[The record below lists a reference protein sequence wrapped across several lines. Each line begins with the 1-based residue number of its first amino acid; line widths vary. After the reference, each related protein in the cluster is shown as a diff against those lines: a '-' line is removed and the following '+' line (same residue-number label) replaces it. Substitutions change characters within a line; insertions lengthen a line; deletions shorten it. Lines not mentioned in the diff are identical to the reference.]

1 MMHRSLLKSHNELV
15 VTFSNNNKR
24 SCIDDQ
30 GHVPSPSNTLPL
42 QALVAANKGTTS
54 FTYSRS
60 EYPQIQYW
68 TRQEWRVIENMK
80 KDSSEV
86 AGPCGGTRLA
96 QGENVNMQFIE
107 YANGTPVSGT
117 LAHDIRSFAKSIWQ
131 GFYNRGMT
139 PETWGSMSR
148 AVEDEYICKMETKWP
163 MLCYCDNHWKVN
175 FLATQTYSQ
184 WYCQYDDKM
193 KKLKANAAK
202 PGGDKPAVKKHRIT
216 TEEPNSE
223 PSPLLKCKTV

>member
-42 QALVAANKGTTS
+42 QALIAANEGATS

-107 YANGTPVSGT
+107 YTNGTPVSV
-117 LAHDIRSFAKSIWQ
+117 LRS
-131 GFYNRGMT
+131 
-139 PETWGSMSR
+139 
-148 AVEDEYICKMETKWP
+148 
-163 MLCYCDNHWKVN
+163 
-175 FLATQTYSQ
+175 
-184 WYCQYDDKM
+184 
-193 KKLKANAAK
+193 
-202 PGGDKPAVKKHRIT
+202 
-216 TEEPNSE
+216 
-223 PSPLLKCKTV
+223 